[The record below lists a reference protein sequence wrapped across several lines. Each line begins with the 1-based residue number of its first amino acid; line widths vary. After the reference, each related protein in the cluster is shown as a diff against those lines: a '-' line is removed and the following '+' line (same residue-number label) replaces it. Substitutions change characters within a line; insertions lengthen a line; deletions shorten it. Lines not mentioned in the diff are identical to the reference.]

1 MTAHDVDRWVAAQE
15 WHRWRR
21 GPGFE
26 ILRAT
31 AAFSIYDAVRDAATE
46 ADDDFDEDEATEVV
60 REGWLR
66 RAGSE
71 VEASVLVDGC
81 CTSTLD
87 TILRV
92 PSIEGCDYLVY
103 DQDPDAGE
111 PLVFAAIVPPGSL
124 AGRIVVFREIFA
136 SLGETFGIELGH
148 AASGG
153 VMVMDNALLNPVRR
167 GLLNSLRRQS
177 RVERP
182 SGGAIE
188 SPDLGDLRR
197 RAEMLVTGPGTANR
211 D

>member
-1 MTAHDVDRWVAAQE
+1 MNAHDVDCWVAAQD
-15 WHRWRR
+15 WQRWQR

-31 AAFSIYDAVRDAATE
+31 AAFSIYGAVWDATTE
-46 ADDDFDEDEATEVV
+46 ADDDFDEDEATEIV
-60 REGWLR
+60 RENWLR

-71 VEASVLVDGC
+71 AEASVLVDGA
-81 CTSTLD
+81 CTSFLD

-124 AGRIVVFREIFA
+124 TGRIVLVREIFA
-136 SLGETFGIELGH
+136 SLGGTFGIELGH

-153 VMVMDNALLNPVRR
+153 VTVMDNALLEPVRR
-167 GLLNSLRRQS
+167 GLLSALRRQS
-177 RVERP
+177 RAKHP

-197 RAEMLVTGPGTANR
+197 RAEMLVTGPGTTNR